1 MKIRKRKN
9 TKERGVQL
17 SLFADQHTTVN
28 EMGEKIKPTMLD
40 KVLSG
45 KARNNTNHMCIYKSE
60 TECLVSKYI
69 WEERLECVLLPDICN
84 CNEACPYFTKPKED
98 K

>member
-9 TKERGVQL
+9 TKEIGVQL

-40 KVLSG
+40 RVL
-45 KARNNTNHMCIYKSE
+45 RNKTKNSANHMCIYKNE
-60 TECLVSKYI
+60 TEGLVSKYI
-69 WEERLECVLLPDICN
+69 QENNPGCVLLPDIYN